1 MTQSNVWSIT
11 KVLIG
16 LGVSGG
22 LGYLATRGLDWDL
35 VLKSLASTS
44 YSLVFLALVVFMG
57 ANYLR
62 AYRWQ
67 LLFVD
72 ENISVHRL
80 FVVQNEGIGIN
91 NVMPIRIASEATQ
104 LAVLTIRD
112 KIDAAKSLATL
123 GMERVVDA
131 VASTSILVIAFLLMP
146 ELDSFALYVW
156 GAAGFTL
163 FVVVLV
169 HIVAWSGESLAWV
182 RKIRFLVSFSAA
194 VKDLENQK
202 LRLAASLF
210 LSVLYWLL
218 IGVTAWIIAIAIKL
232 PISPTTA
239 TLVIIGTIFFAT
251 AVPAAPSAI
260 GTYEWAIIS
269 ILSILGVN
277 EEAGFGFAL
286 ITHAVFFLPPTIIA
300 AVFLPREGIVTFR
313 GVKMVMTRVASVGQ
327 NTGS

>member
-1 MTQSNVWSIT
+1 MTQSNIWSIA

-22 LGYLATRGLDWDL
+22 LGYLATRGLNWDL

-44 YSLVFLALVVFMG
+44 YSLVFLALVVFMV

-91 NVMPIRIASEATQ
+91 NVMPIRVASEATQ

-123 GMERVVDA
+123 GMERVIDA

-156 GAAGFTL
+156 GAVGFTL

-169 HIVAWSGESLAWV
+169 RIVAWSGESLAWV
-182 RKIRFLVSFSAA
+182 RKISFLVSFSAA